1 MLKAIRS
8 ALAVQSGHHVVSLL
22 ADIPTVHEDS
32 AAQGSDSL
40 EAEIS
45 LLFFL
50 GHDDICVVVSLGCQ
64 DGKVVENPVLSDRE
78 SK

>member
-1 MLKAIRS
+1 MLKTIRS

-22 ADIPTVHEDS
+22 ADIPTVHKDS
-32 AAQGSDSL
+32 AAQGSDGL

-50 GHDDICVVVSLGCQ
+50 GHDGIWVVVSLGRQ
-64 DGKVVENPVLSDRE
+64 DGEAVENPVLSDCK